1 MRTHGETWLPP
12 HSLVPS
18 HLIPSP
24 TLPPLTP
31 PSSLPHSSLLTPPPS
46 LPHPSLLHPS
56 PLTPHPHP
64 SLTHPSL
71 HTPHSL
77 THPHKLGQVP
87 ARYLHNHIIQTWLKA
102 SGRCL
107 GNRVLE
113 GGEGEGESQL
123 GCNVGKGVAGR
134 LGGKGG
140 AS

>member
-1 MRTHGETWLPP
+1 MVTPSLTRFLPP
-12 HSLVPS
+12 HFLSY
-18 HLIPSP
+18 SP
-24 TLPPLTP
+24 TPHSPILTP
-31 PSSLPHSSLLTPPPS
+31 SLLTPHSPSLTPS

-87 ARYLHNHIIQTWLKA
+87 AWYLHHHIIQTRLKA
-102 SGRCL
+102 SCRCL

-113 GGEGEGESQL
+113 GGKGERESQL
-123 GCNVGKGVAGR
+123 GCNIGKGVAGR